1 MPPFWGP
8 YRTRGLRLH
17 TVVAESKP
25 QVQAPS
31 LARRFGALMV
41 DWMLAVL
48 LSLGFFADPRV
59 DPLPAML
66 IFIAS
71 YALFVG
77 LGTQTPGMWVARL
90 RCVSAVDGRPIGIL
104 RAAVRGL
111 LRYLVVP
118 VLLMDADRRGLHDRL
133 VGSVLIQIEPKA
145 ARA

>member
-1 MPPFWGP
+1 
-8 YRTRGLRLH
+8 
-17 TVVAESKP
+17 VVAESKP
-25 QVQAPS
+25 QVQVPS
-31 LARRFGALMV
+31 LKRRFGALMV
-41 DWMLAVL
+41 DWMLAAL
-48 LSLGFFADPRV
+48 LSLGFVADPRV

-77 LGTQTPGMWVARL
+77 LGTQTPGMWAARL
-90 RCVSAVDGRPIGIL
+90 RCVSAADGRPIGIP

-118 VLLMDADRRGLHDRL
+118 ALVMDADRRGLHDRL
-133 VGSVLIQIEPKA
+133 VGSTLVQVEPRP

>member
-1 MPPFWGP
+1 
-8 YRTRGLRLH
+8 
-17 TVVAESKP
+17 VAAESKQ
-25 QVQAPS
+25 QVVVPT
-31 LARRFGALMV
+31 LRRRFGTLMV
-41 DWMLAVL
+41 DWMLAAL

-77 LGTQTPGMWVARL
+77 LATQTPGMWATRL
-90 RCVSAVDGRPIGIL
+90 RCVSAADGRPIGIP
-104 RAAVRGL
+104 RAALRGL

-118 VLLMDADRRGLHDRL
+118 VVIMDENRRGLHDRL
-133 VGSVLIQIEPKA
+133 AGSVLVQVEPKT

>member
-1 MPPFWGP
+1 VP
-8 YRTRGLRLH
+8 TLR
-17 TVVAESKP
+17 
-25 QVQAPS
+25 
-31 LARRFGALMV
+31 RRFGTLMV
-41 DWMLAVL
+41 DWMLAAL

-77 LGTQTPGMWVARL
+77 LATQTPGMWATRL
-90 RCVSAVDGRPIGIL
+90 RCVSAADGRPIGIP
-104 RAAVRGL
+104 RAALRGL

-118 VLLMDADRRGLHDRL
+118 VVIMDENRRGLHDRL
-133 VGSVLIQIEPKA
+133 AGSVLVQVEPKT